1 MHEGRERIIVHG
13 ELDAFTAPTLSA
25 AILDAT
31 SIEVELDLAAVTFI
45 DSSGLATIVEGHQ
58 RLQQA
63 ERRLVIVDR
72 SVIVQRLLDLAGLTD
87 RLDLAPPA

>member
-1 MHEGRERIIVHG
+1 MHEGRERIVVHG
-13 ELDAFTAPTLSA
+13 ELDAFTAPNLRA

-58 RLQQA
+58 RLQRA
-63 ERRLVIVDR
+63 ERRLVILGR
-72 SVIVQRLLDLAGLTD
+72 SVIVQRLFDLAGLTG
-87 RLDLAPPA
+87 RLDLAPPV